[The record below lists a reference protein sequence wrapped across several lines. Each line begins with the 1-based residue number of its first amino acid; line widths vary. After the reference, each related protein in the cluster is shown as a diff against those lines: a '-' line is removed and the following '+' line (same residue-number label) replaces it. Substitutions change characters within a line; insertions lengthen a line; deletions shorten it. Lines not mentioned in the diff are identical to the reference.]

1 MNNICLD
8 DLINEIKKYNTN
20 QDDIDL
26 IIKAYNYASFYHD
39 GQKRDSGEDYIIHP
53 LNVAFILSEMH
64 ADTDTLCA
72 GLLHDTLEDTKST
85 KQDIA
90 HEFNNEIAELVDG
103 VTNIK
108 DLEFSSNDDVY
119 NANMRKIITSVTKD
133 VRIILIKLAD
143 RLHNM
148 RTLNYKKVNKQR
160 SKSIETLDIYVPFA
174 YYLGAYRL
182 KCELEDLAFMYLK
195 PSEFEILKQQRI
207 NIQDQYMPLVEEM
220 SYKVSR
226 ILNDKGI
233 PYDIRI
239 RVKNVY
245 GIYQKLSEG
254 KRLVD
259 IHDLLA
265 LKIIVDDIDNCYV
278 TLGAVHSVYKPLND
292 KFRDYICSPKTN
304 MYQSLHTTVYSG
316 DRFIHT
322 QIRTHDMD
330 KIASFGFPAFWDIK
344 GDTRAVMQKEISDKC
359 QFFTSLKEIDSIFSN
374 NTEFVNSIKSEVFS
388 DKVYVYDTLGNVSE
402 LPKGST
408 IIDYAYRISGSEAEK
423 LVGALVNDKNVSLNY
438 VLQNKDRIKLIIDK
452 LAKGPGSDW
461 SQIAHTSYAKS
472 LILKNKP

>member
-148 RTLNYKKVNKQR
+148 RTLNYKKVNK
-160 SKSIETLDIYVPFA
+160 
-174 YYLGAYRL
+174 
-182 KCELEDLAFMYLK
+182 
-195 PSEFEILKQQRI
+195 
-207 NIQDQYMPLVEEM
+207 
-220 SYKVSR
+220 
-226 ILNDKGI
+226 
-233 PYDIRI
+233 
-239 RVKNVY
+239 
-245 GIYQKLSEG
+245 
-254 KRLVD
+254 
-259 IHDLLA
+259 
-265 LKIIVDDIDNCYV
+265 
-278 TLGAVHSVYKPLND
+278 
-292 KFRDYICSPKTN
+292 
-304 MYQSLHTTVYSG
+304 
-316 DRFIHT
+316 
-322 QIRTHDMD
+322 
-330 KIASFGFPAFWDIK
+330 
-344 GDTRAVMQKEISDKC
+344 
-359 QFFTSLKEIDSIFSN
+359 
-374 NTEFVNSIKSEVFS
+374 
-388 DKVYVYDTLGNVSE
+388 
-402 LPKGST
+402 
-408 IIDYAYRISGSEAEK
+408 
-423 LVGALVNDKNVSLNY
+423 
-438 VLQNKDRIKLIIDK
+438 
-452 LAKGPGSDW
+452 
-461 SQIAHTSYAKS
+461 
-472 LILKNKP
+472 